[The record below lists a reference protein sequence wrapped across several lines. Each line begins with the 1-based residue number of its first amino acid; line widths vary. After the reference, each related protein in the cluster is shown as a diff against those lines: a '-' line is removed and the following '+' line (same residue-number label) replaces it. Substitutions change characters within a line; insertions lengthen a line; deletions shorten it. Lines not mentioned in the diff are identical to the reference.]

1 MNFKNP
7 IYDDIT
13 YLKGVGPKR
22 AEELKKYGIN
32 FIADVLHHLPRKYLD
47 RRNIKK
53 INQCKIGEET
63 VVVGKIISKNIKVIG
78 RRRLFQLTIGDETGE
93 LQCVWFNGLSWM
105 IEKFNI
111 NEQIAVYGKI
121 EFFKGMKITHPDFDI
136 LDDNEDNFNT
146 GQIIS
151 LYASTSDL
159 KSKGLDSKGFRKII
173 KNILFNKKYIIE
185 DFLTDEMIAEEN
197 LCSLKEAL
205 IKTHFPNDNDE
216 IKKSIYRL
224 KYNEHFFIQLLM
236 ALKKY
241 HIKKNDGISF
251 PKRGQFL
258 KKIYDSLDFTL
269 TNAQIRVLRE
279 IRSDLKSNNPMNRLI
294 QGDVGSGKTIV
305 AILTAAIVIAEE
317 YQVALMAPTEILAE
331 QHYSSIK
338 EYCEIVNIDCEI
350 ITSNTSKKEKE
361 IILNKLKTGEIQFIV
376 GTHSLIQDKVLFDNL
391 GLIII
396 DEQHRFGV
404 EHRKL
409 LVNKGLNPEVLAM
422 TATPIPRTLSITLHG
437 DMDISIIDELPKNR
451 IPIKTELIAPSKINN
466 AYQKMKNEIK
476 AGGQCFVVYP
486 LIEESEKL
494 DLEAA
499 ESGYKKLKKVFS
511 EFELGYINGKMKK
524 EEIDKQMQLMA
535 EGKIDC
541 LISTTVI
548 EVGIN
553 IPNATMMLIENAE
566 RFGMTQLHQL
576 RGRIGRGT
584 KQSTCIMVQHKKT
597 ENSNKRLKIMET
609 TLDGFIISDEDLK
622 MRGPGDFFGTKQH
635 GFIKSKVVDFNAD
648 GPIIRR
654 ARYQAFRMI
663 DKDPLLKNIN
673 NQKIKKIFKMNY
685 KHMLDFVKIG

>member
-32 FIADVLHHLPRKYLD
+32 FIVDVLHHLPRKYLD

-63 VVVGKIISKNIKVIG
+63 VIIGKIISKNIKVIG
-78 RRRLFQLTIGDETGE
+78 KRRLFQLTIGDETGE
-93 LQCVWFNGLSWM
+93 LQCVWFNALSW
-105 IEKFNI
+105 IVDKFNI
-111 NEQIAVYGKI
+111 NEQLAVYGKI
-121 EFFKGMKITHPDFDI
+121 EFFNGLKITHPDFDI

-159 KSKGLDSKGFRKII
+159 KSKGLDTKGFRKII
-173 KNILFNKKYIIE
+173 KNILFNEKYIIE
-185 DFLTDEMIAEEN
+185 DFLSNEMISEEN

-205 IKTHFPNDNDE
+205 TKIHFPNDNDE
-216 IKKSIYRL
+216 IKKALYRL

-236 ALKKY
+236 ALKKH
-241 HIKKNDGISF
+241 HIKKNDGIAF
-251 PKRGQFL
+251 PKRGDYL
-258 KKIYDSLDFTL
+258 KQIYESLNFTL
-269 TNAQIRVLRE
+269 TDAQIRVLRE
-279 IRSDLKSNNPMNRLI
+279 IRSDLKSKSPMNRLV

-305 AILTAAIVIAEE
+305 AILTASIIIAEE

-331 QHYSSIK
+331 QHYLSIK
-338 EYCEIVNIDCEI
+338 EYCECVNINCDI
-350 ITSNTSKKEKE
+350 ITSNKPQKEKK
-361 IILNKLKTGEIQFIV
+361 IILNKLKSGEIQFII
-376 GTHSLIQDKVLFDNL
+376 GTHSLIQDKVLFNNL

-409 LVNKGLNPEVLAM
+409 LVDKGLNPEVLAM

-451 IPIKTELIAPSKINN
+451 IPIKTEVITPSKIKS
-466 AYQKMKNEIK
+466 AYQKIKNEIK
-476 AGGQCFVVYP
+476 AGGQCFIVYP

-499 ESGYKKLKKVFS
+499 ESGYKKLQKVFN
-511 EFELGYINGKMKK
+511 EFQLGYINGKMKK
-524 EEIDKQMQLMA
+524 EEIDKQMQLMVD
-535 EGKIDC
+535 GKIDC
-541 LISTTVI
+541 LITTTVI

-553 IPNATMMLIENAE
+553 ISNATIMLIENAE

-597 ENSNKRLKIMET
+597 ENSNKRLKIMES

-654 ARYQAFRMI
+654 ARYQAFKMI
-663 DKDPLLKNIN
+663 DDDSLLKNIK

-685 KHMLDFVKIG
+685 KHMLEFVKIG